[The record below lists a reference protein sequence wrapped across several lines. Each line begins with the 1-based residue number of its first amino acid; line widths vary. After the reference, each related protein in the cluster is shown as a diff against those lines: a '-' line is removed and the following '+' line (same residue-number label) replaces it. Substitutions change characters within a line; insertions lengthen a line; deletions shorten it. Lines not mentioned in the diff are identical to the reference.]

1 MCYKTMGRSTIFNG
15 RIHYFD
21 WAIFNSYV
29 TNYQRVYPRRIV
41 DQSILVYSMLMM
53 QYWQYHC
60 WLVVWSLDHEF
71 YDFPSGWECHH
82 PNWRS
87 HIFHRGR
94 YIYHQPVNYEPKNM
108 KFWTWQSPLMSL
120 HWKGNTGANIGQQ
133 SGLEMLITN
142 GTSRDFLGSV
152 ISGWILFE
160 LCSGCW
166 VILPLRKDPYMPP
179 QLGWC
184 FWGWLYLFC
193 KRWC

>member
-1 MCYKTMGRSTIFNG
+1 MVITLNYYPLVMCYKTMGRSTIFNG

-94 YIYHQPVNYEPKNM
+94 YTTNQLTMNPKIWNLNVT
-108 KFWTWQSPLMSL
+108 KSPHVS
-120 HWKGNTGANIGQQ
+120 A
-133 SGLEMLITN
+133 LEGEHRGKYWPTIRPWDAKN
-142 GTSRDFLGSV
+142 
-152 ISGWILFE
+152 
-160 LCSGCW
+160 
-166 VILPLRKDPYMPP
+166 
-179 QLGWC
+179 
-184 FWGWLYLFC
+184 
-193 KRWC
+193 